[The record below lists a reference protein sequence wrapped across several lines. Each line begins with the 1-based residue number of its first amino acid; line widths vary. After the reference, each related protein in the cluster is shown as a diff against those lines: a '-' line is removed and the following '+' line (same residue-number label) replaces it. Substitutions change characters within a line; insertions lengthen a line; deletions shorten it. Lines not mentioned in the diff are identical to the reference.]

1 MTMTTVCPPS
11 HNNELLKIIFQWG
24 FSCYM
29 YFLIYTS
36 AEVTKNVTL
45 QQKGFGHFFLATF
58 SCFTGNAIASQIII
72 YTLLFP
78 SCLLRGRHSKLL
90 VSINNLCD
98 IKSSIKYSLSYASKQ
113 NASQNKD
120 QKEERSPTLIMLTF
134 LYFPTQKLQWHFT
147 LIIWELF
154 LAPLKSENYRNFQGT
169 NSWRRLWKKNLS
181 VKLGINL
188 KDFFFN
194 KEKILKEE

>member
-1 MTMTTVCPPS
+1 MTMTTVCPSS

-36 AEVTKNVTL
+36 AEVTKNVNL

-58 SCFTGNAIASQIII
+58 SCFTGNAIALQIII
-72 YTLLFP
+72 YTFLFP
-78 SCLLRGRHSKLL
+78 PRLLRGRHSKLL

-113 NASQNKD
+113 NASQ
-120 QKEERSPTLIMLTF
+120 RSKRREVTYPYYADVSVFSNTKTSVTF
-134 LYFPTQKLQWHFT
+134 YADNMRAISGSFKIRKL
-147 LIIWELF
+147 
-154 LAPLKSENYRNFQGT
+154 
-169 NSWRRLWKKNLS
+169 
-181 VKLGINL
+181 
-188 KDFFFN
+188 
-194 KEKILKEE
+194 